1 MLICQYKILFNI
13 RHLIKDFYSKYAI
26 IQRHMADTNNTN
38 IVTRFAPSPTGFLHV
53 GGLRTALYSY
63 LLAKKSGGRFILRIE
78 DTDRART
85 VPGGVENILT
95 SLSWAGVN
103 PDEGVILR
111 DGEASESGANGPYT
125 QSHRLEIYKK
135 YADELVAKGNAYYC
149 FCTAD
154 RLAQVKEDRQA
165 NKLPPGYDGHCKN
178 LSKEEVENKLKNG
191 DNHVIRLAMPD
202 DGVCTFHDLIR
213 GEVSFKY
220 SDVDDQVLLKS
231 DGFPTYHLAVV
242 VDDHH
247 MQVSHVVRGEEWIS
261 STPKH
266 IYLYECLGWTPTLF
280 AHLPLLLNSDR
291 SKLSKRQGDV
301 AVLDYKE
308 KGYLPE
314 ALLNFVAFLGWNPGD
329 EREMFT
335 LDELV
340 SEFSLEKVNK
350 AGAVFNIE
358 KLDWYN
364 REYLKKLDDEKLL
377 KYIDTFMP
385 EVARNSVNY
394 KNILPRLMHTLLE
407 RISKGSEIAETYTEN
422 ISYFFEKEKIDEG
435 MLVWKSLKDNPN
447 ALDITRGYIAE
458 ARAIL
463 EGMPVESWDD
473 REAIKGAL
481 WPLTEKY
488 GRGEVLWPLR
498 VSLSCRD
505 KSPDPFELCYIL
517 GREEVLNRI

>member
-1 MLICQYKILFNI
+1 
-13 RHLIKDFYSKYAI
+13 
-26 IQRHMADTNNTN
+26 MADTNNTN

-78 DTDRART
+78 DTDQART

-103 PDEGVILR
+103 PDEGVVSVN
-111 DGEASESGANGPYT
+111 GEPSEAGEHGPYT
-125 QSHRLEIYKK
+125 QSHRLDIYKK
-135 YADELVAKGNAYYC
+135 YADELVEKGNAYYC
-149 FCTAD
+149 FCTAE

-178 LSKEEVENKLKNG
+178 LSREEVESKLKNG
-191 DNHVIRLAMPD
+191 ESHVVRLAMPD

-266 IYLYECLGWTPTLF
+266 IYLYECLGWTPTLY

-301 AVLDYKE
+301 AVLDYRD

-350 AGAVFNIE
+350 AGAVFNLE

-364 REYLKKLDDEKLL
+364 REYLKKLDDEKLE

-385 EVARNSVNY
+385 EVARNSANY
-394 KNILPRLMHTLLE
+394 KNVLPRLMHTLLE
-407 RISKGSEIAETYTEN
+407 RISKGSEIADTYSEN
-422 ISYFFEKEKIDEG
+422 ISYFFEKEKIDDG

-447 ALDITRGYIAE
+447 ALEITRGYIAE
-458 ARAIL
+458 ARMIL
-463 EGMPVESWDD
+463 ESIPTESWND

-498 VSLSCRD
+498 VSLSGRD

-517 GREEVLNRI
+517 GREEVLSRI